1 MSDSEEVK
9 DPLMTWFL
17 IPWRDENYQ
26 WWHGYQKV
34 RMVKLP
40 ESEKQKFLDSLKNFK
55 KDEE

>member
-1 MSDSEEVK
+1 MSDSEEPK
-9 DPLMTWFL
+9 DPLMRWFL
-17 IPWRDENYQ
+17 SPRRDENYQ